1 MRVMQQNL
9 KTLDDL
15 QAKMEHLVT
24 HSDELMQEMD
34 DLQVGVLCLLCGKT
48 EVILFKTTLHYYI
61 QKRVSSAVI
70 NDSR

>member
-1 MRVMQQNL
+1 MQQNL

-34 DLQVGVLCLLCGKT
+34 ELQVRRCVMQEKA
-48 EVILFKTTLHYYI
+48 EHW
-61 QKRVSSAVI
+61 
-70 NDSR
+70 